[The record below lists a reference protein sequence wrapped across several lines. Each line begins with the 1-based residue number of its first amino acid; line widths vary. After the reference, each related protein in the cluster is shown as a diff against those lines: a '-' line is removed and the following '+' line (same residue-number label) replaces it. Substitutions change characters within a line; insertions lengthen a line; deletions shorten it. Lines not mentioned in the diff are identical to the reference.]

1 MPKYRPNEFLDAQ
14 FVFPIKPL
22 QGNQNNPKRF
32 SNIFIV
38 PSRNSIIRQEKNI
51 IPPSYEKQAKTVPK
65 SFLKEISEFLPLNI
79 VVSPRDLPYVT
90 LSFAMAF
97 PSVFLLL
104 SSDASILS
112 FDG

>member
-65 SFLKEISEFLPLNI
+65 SFLEIYAENNQASRLLEMDIQIYLYLEVCQNI
-79 VVSPRDLPYVT
+79 VPT
-90 LSFAMAF
+90 NF
-97 PSVFLLL
+97 
-104 SSDASILS
+104 
-112 FDG
+112 